1 MTDSDEE
8 DPLVD
13 KKGSPPPPLPAV
25 QEEGCISDFNSTLTS
40 EDEGE
45 ENGAVFGDE
54 EEWGSFR
61 STPLQVPP
69 QLDTDSSTDTSPCV
83 SPGKTIYSS
92 SDLVH
97 HHHHPGP
104 TSLSPP
110 DHSTQ
115 FHHCPI
121 SLRPSAPIR
130 KIKAL
135 PSNTGSVTNTRSPP
149 PPPPTVADSL
159 PPPSSLVAKLFPSL
173 NKERTL
179 YRAANPVQP
188 PSLPPPPP
196 PLIQQSAVV
205 SPCPGV
211 ESSVIEGVGGL
222 SADMK
227 VKLAQL
233 EREINAF
240 KNENATL
247 EKLRVEKEQVKHV
260 SLSLSLSLSLSF
272 SLLFIITLIT
282 GFISSERGSG
292 EV

>member
-13 KKGSPPPPLPAV
+13 KKGSPPPPLPAL

-45 ENGAVFGDE
+45 ENGAGFGDE
-54 EEWGSFR
+54 DEWGSFR

-97 HHHHPGP
+97 HHHPGP
-104 TSLSPP
+104 TSFSPP

-121 SLRPSAPIR
+121 SLRPSAPVR

-135 PSNTGSVTNTRSPP
+135 PSNNGSVTNARSPPP

-179 YRAANPVQP
+179 SRAANPVQP

-196 PLIQQSAVV
+196 PLVQQSAVA
-205 SPCPGV
+205 SPRPGV
-211 ESSVIEGVGGL
+211 ESSVVEGVGGL

-247 EKLRVEKEQVKHV
+247 EKLRVEKEQVKHD
-260 SLSLSLSLSLSF
+260 LSLSLSF

-282 GFISSERGSG
+282 GFIPFERGSG
-292 EV
+292 KV

>member
-13 KKGSPPPPLPAV
+13 KKGSPPPPPLPAV

-45 ENGAVFGDE
+45 ENGAGFGDE

-97 HHHHPGP
+97 HHHHHHPNP

-121 SLRPSAPIR
+121 SLRPSAPVR

-135 PSNTGSVTNTRSPP
+135 PSNTGSVTNARSPPP

-159 PPPSSLVAKLFPSL
+159 PPPSSLVAKLFPTL
-173 NKERTL
+173 NKERAL
-179 YRAANPVQP
+179 SRAANPVQP

-196 PLIQQSAVV
+196 PPIQQSAVV
-205 SPCPGV
+205 SPRPGV
-211 ESSVIEGVGGL
+211 ESSVVEGVGGL

-247 EKLRVEKEQVKHV
+247 EKLRIEKEQVKHV
-260 SLSLSLSLSLSF
+260 LSLPLIL
-272 SLLFIITLIT
+272 IIIYNLH
-282 GFISSERGSG
+282 
-292 EV
+292 